1 MREELEKLL
10 FQNCRFNPVYMDT
23 EHRQQQ
29 IKNAVAELTD
39 EEVIE
44 LHAKLKTEME
54 LWYEM
59 QRLCLLVD

>member
-1 MREELEKLL
+1 MREKLEKLL
-10 FQNCRFNPVYMDT
+10 FQHCRFNPIYMNA

-44 LHAKLKTEME
+44 LYAKLKNNS
-54 LWYEM
+54 
-59 QRLCLLVD
+59 

>member
-10 FQNCRFNPVYMDT
+10 FQNCCFNPIFMDA
-23 EHRQQQ
+23 EFRQQQ

-44 LHAKLKTEME
+44 LYTKLKNNS
-54 LWYEM
+54 
-59 QRLCLLVD
+59 